1 MVLSLV
7 NEEEFKMSRYYAD
20 CRETPSVS
28 KCSIAISADSKDELL
43 EAAVQ
48 HVVTV
53 HGHEDSPELR
63 KELLKGIKEGT
74 PAG

>member
-1 MVLSLV
+1 MG
-7 NEEEFKMSRYYAD
+7 RYYVD

-28 KCSIAISADSKDELL
+28 KCSIAISADSKEELL

-48 HVVTV
+48 HAVSV
-53 HGHEDSPELR
+53 HEHTDTPELR
-63 KELLKGIKEGT
+63 EQLLKGMKEGM